1 MQYENLSCERDGS
14 VLIVTM
20 NRPAKLNSLSLAL
33 LSDLAAVAREISADS
48 SIRAAVLTGAGRGF
62 CAGAD
67 LTDPDSGP
75 RPGETLGAYVAMRL
89 RDYFN
94 VALVGWTRLSIPT
107 VVAVNGI
114 AAGAGVSLALAGDL
128 TIAGRSATFAVLF
141 APKLG
146 LVPDMGATHFLP
158 SRIGLAR
165 ARYLSLMG
173 APVGAAQ
180 AEHFGMIAEVV
191 DDERLAGRA
200 RELAQQLAAGPTRAF
215 VATRMLLAEAAVHTL
230 DEQLELEAAAQHRM
244 GDTADFAEGLI
255 AFREKRPPR
264 FSGR

>member
-1 MQYENLSCERDGS
+1 MQYENLDCERDGA
-14 VLIVTM
+14 VLVVTM

-33 LSDLAAVAREISADS
+33 LSDLAAVTREISKDS

-67 LTDPDSGP
+67 LTDADSGP

-94 VALVGWTRLSIPT
+94 VALLGWTRLAIPT
-107 VVAVNGI
+107 VVAVNGV
-114 AAGAGVSLALAGDL
+114 AAGAGVSLALAGDI
-128 TIAGRSATFAVLF
+128 TIAARSATFAVLF

-158 SRIGLAR
+158 ARIGVAR
-165 ARYLSLMG
+165 ARYLALTG
-173 APVGAAQ
+173 APIGAVQ
-180 AEHFGMIAEVV
+180 AEQIGMIAETV
-191 DDERLAGRA
+191 DDDRLAARA
-200 RELAQQLAAGPTRAF
+200 RELARQLAGGPTRAF
-215 VATRMLLAEAAVHTL
+215 VAARDLLAQATAHTL
-230 DEQLELEAAAQHRM
+230 EEQLELETAAQQRM
-244 GDTADFAEGLI
+244 GDTADFAEGLM
-255 AFREKRPPR
+255 AFREKRAPR